1 MTEGVSNMDKKD
13 KKDNKDLVTLEIPA
27 RPEFLGLVR
36 AVVAAAANVESDF
49 RDDRVEDL
57 RLAVSEATTNAI
69 EAHQLIGL
77 DNRISVQAAMSDD
90 RIEVVVRDQGPGF
103 DPAALEAM
111 PEPGT
116 PERLFF
122 ENGLGIPLMRELA
135 DESDISSSSD
145 GTTVRLVI
153 YTRRYL

>member
-1 MTEGVSNMDKKD
+1 VSAVDANKPTGKQSTTETVR
-13 KKDNKDLVTLEIPA
+13 LEIPA

-36 AVVAAAANVESDF
+36 MVVAAAANVDADF

-77 DNRISVQAAMSDD
+77 DNRISVKAIVSDE
-90 RIEVVVRDQGPGF
+90 RIEVVVRDQGKGF
-103 DPAALEAM
+103 DPEKLDIM
-111 PEPGT
+111 PD
-116 PERLFF
+116 PEDPQRLFF
-122 ENGLGIPLMRELA
+122 ENGLGISLMHQLA
-135 DESDISSSSD
+135 DESDISSDDD

-153 YTRRYL
+153 YTRSYL

>member
-1 MTEGVSNMDKKD
+1 MTGLGSNQSGPDTET
-13 KKDNKDLVTLEIPA
+13 VRLEIPA

-36 AVVAAAANVESDF
+36 TVVAAAANIEADF

-77 DNRISVQAAMSDD
+77 DNRISVKAIVSDE
-90 RIEVVVRDQGPGF
+90 RIEVVVRDQGKGF
-103 DPAALEAM
+103 DPENLDIM
-111 PEPGT
+111 PD
-116 PERLFF
+116 PEDPQRLFF
-122 ENGLGIPLMRELA
+122 ENGLGISLMRQLA
-135 DESDISSSSD
+135 DESDISTGDD

-153 YTRRYL
+153 YTRSYL